1 MVLRVIAVSVLGL
14 CLLTAPALHA
24 AAKEN
29 HQHQQ
34 NQDKKDKKDK
44 HTTTSVPEP
53 SATLLLAGALGGVG
67 ALAWRRRQRRGALV
81 PFDVIRPPEPDFW
94 TLPL

>member
-1 MVLRVIAVSVLGL
+1 MALQFLTISVLGL

-24 AAKEN
+24 AAKAN

-44 HTTTSVPEP
+44 HTATSVPEP
-53 SATLLLAGALGGVG
+53 SSTLLLAGALGGIG
-67 ALAWRRRQRRGALV
+67 ALAWWRRQRAV
-81 PFDVIRPPEPDFW
+81 
-94 TLPL
+94 

>member
-1 MVLRVIAVSVLGL
+1 MALRFLAVSVLGL

-34 NQDKKDKKDK
+34 NQDKKDKQHK
-44 HTTTSVPEP
+44 HNATSVPEP
-53 SATLLLAGALGGVG
+53 SSTLLLAGALGGIG
-67 ALAWRRRQRRGALV
+67 AVEWRRRQRAA
-81 PFDVIRPPEPDFW
+81 
-94 TLPL
+94 